1 MVQTM
6 PPDTILTLQV
16 EDQDIPVLF
25 SQLIVNGEI
34 MSHPAVVP
42 RQQPPQLEHDDQLKM
57 VVQGTPN
64 MLPASDPN
72 IAVDANHILAPLMER
87 AAQREYSMINGPT
100 EVII

>member
-1 MVQTM
+1 
-6 PPDTILTLQV
+6 
-16 EDQDIPVLF
+16 
-25 SQLIVNGEI
+25 
-34 MSHPAVVP
+34 
-42 RQQPPQLEHDDQLKM
+42 M